1 MQDYRA
7 EVRRNYEAT
16 EQIFAADMKWRD
28 DWAEDQKKERRKER
42 RRMARQGR
50 QGQGQ
55 PGNSVRTAPTEE
67 HLPPDPSIGNSGAA
81 VDQEGFLEDSG
92 AVVGE
97 GEDGNLSSMPPALI
111 GQAETKPLTE
121 EGDGA
126 GLVLSRS
133 TEEAIGQNSGE
144 RALNDPMLLSGRD
157 LGFREEAADEA
168 VSLQEKTRGPCQ
180 GSCLVENIEG
190 SEDKQQQ
197 KEGQPSVRAEVGGQ
211 EPSLGQGTHS
221 GEAVERTVAVFRGE
235 EKGEAAV

>member
-1 MQDYRA
+1 MQGYRA

-42 RRMARQGR
+42 RRMARQG

-55 PGNSVRTAPTEE
+55 PGNGGRTAPTEE
-67 HLPPDPSIGNSGAA
+67 HPPPDPSIGNSGAA
-81 VDQEGFLEDSG
+81 VDKEGFLEDSG
-92 AVVGE
+92 AVVDE
-97 GEDGNLSSMPPALI
+97 GEDGKQSSLPPALV
-111 GQAETKPLTE
+111 GQADPEPLTE
-121 EGDGA
+121 EGGGGA

-133 TEEAIGQNSGE
+133 TEEASGQNSGE
-144 RALNDPMLLSGRD
+144 RALSDPMLLSGRD

-180 GSCLVENIEG
+180 GSCLVENMEG

-197 KEGQPSVRAEVGGQ
+197 KEGQPRVREEAGGQ
-211 EPSLGQGTHS
+211 ESSLGQTTHS